1 MRASSLAMVS
11 VKICGV
17 TDPDMAAFS
26 LDCGADWI
34 GVVCVAA
41 SPRFVPPLSRAD
53 IAAAAG
59 ARRAVALLVDPTD
72 AEIGQVARAGFGIVQ
87 LHGGER
93 PARVADI
100 AGRFDLEVWKALGVA
115 GPDDLLAAS
124 AFGDAHRLL
133 VDAKPPAGATRSGG
147 HGATFD
153 WALLEGWTAPKPW
166 LLAGGLNPDNVAEAI
181 QVTGA
186 KAVDVS
192 SGVESARGVKDRALI
207 RDFIQ
212 AAKAI

>member
-1 MRASSLAMVS
+1 MRASSLAMAS

-41 SPRFVPPLSRAD
+41 SPRFVPPRSRAD
-53 IAAAAG
+53 IAAAAD

-72 AEIGQVARAGFGIVQ
+72 AELGQVARAGFGIVQ

-100 AGRFDLEVWKALGVA
+100 AGRFDLEVCGGVFVDEPCVIDGNLVSGRTFHDNGRYLGPWIQMLVQA
-115 GPDDLLAAS
+115 RDAQSDS
-124 AFGDAHRLL
+124 A
-133 VDAKPPAGATRSGG
+133 
-147 HGATFD
+147 
-153 WALLEGWTAPKPW
+153 
-166 LLAGGLNPDNVAEAI
+166 
-181 QVTGA
+181 
-186 KAVDVS
+186 
-192 SGVESARGVKDRALI
+192 
-207 RDFIQ
+207 
-212 AAKAI
+212 